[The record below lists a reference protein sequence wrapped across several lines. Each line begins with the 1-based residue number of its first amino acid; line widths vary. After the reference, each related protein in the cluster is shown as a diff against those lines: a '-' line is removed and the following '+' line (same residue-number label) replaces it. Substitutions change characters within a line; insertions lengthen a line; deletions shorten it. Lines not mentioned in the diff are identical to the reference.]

1 MGNGLKTAVL
11 LGALTGLLVGLAY
24 VIGGSGFAL
33 IALVFAG
40 VMNFVAYWFS
50 DKLALSMAGAKR
62 SLRRKSRTSTR
73 WSRKLRRLRESR
85 SRRSS
90 SFRTN
95 RRMPSRPGE
104 TLSTR
109 SWR

>member
-50 DKLALSMAGAKR
+50 DKLALSMAGAKV
-62 SLRRKSRTSTR
+62 SPQEEPHLHAMVEEVAT
-73 WSRKLRRLRESR
+73 LAGSR
-85 SRRSS
+85 SRRCS

-109 SWR
+109 SSR

>member
-11 LGALTGLLVGLAY
+11 LGALTGLLVGLVMLSAAPA
-24 VIGGSGFAL
+24 SL

-50 DKLALSMAGAKR
+50 DKLALRWPALGGLSHG
-62 SLRRKSRTSTR
+62 KSAPPRDGRGSCDACGIP
-73 WSRKLRRLRESR
+73 KPKVFVIQNESPNA
-85 SRRSS
+85 
-90 SFRTN
+90 FA
-95 RRMPSRPGE
+95 RPGE

-109 SWR
+109 SSR